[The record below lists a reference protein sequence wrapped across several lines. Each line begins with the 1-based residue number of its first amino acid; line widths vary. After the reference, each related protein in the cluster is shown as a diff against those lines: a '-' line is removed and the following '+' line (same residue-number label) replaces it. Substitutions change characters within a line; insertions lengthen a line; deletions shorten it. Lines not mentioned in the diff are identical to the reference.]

1 MRGNQKN
8 RGGRVVAYLMLL
20 ALCCNGSFA
29 YDLKRGDY
37 EFFDDDDN
45 DDNGG
50 EGQAFAK
57 DQSRRPCIQLDDH
70 QLDLEPFDDDGKG
83 NYVRPLF
90 QTVAK
95 KAYNKFKQY
104 MFDDGSVWNETKY
117 RRCPDQTR
125 ASPPTGNS
133 TVRSLHALII
143 RAVKRN
149 IDRPIFLP
157 YVDRKRVRSALKTSL
172 VKQIREKMEA
182 RQQSR
187 AINRTKVDE
196 LVQKTV
202 MAAKNSKYVKKV
214 LDFPL
219 SKTTLFLETRSAH
232 NPEAEGKFE
241 ALHIKSKKARKMA
254 VAQLMPWTERKDIAG
269 DTEHLALQLIYH
281 SPCLQVHEGDSSEDF
296 DPNGHALPKSLQNV
310 IKSAVNKYSKY
321 NFDSG
326 KKWNQTKYRPCSLPT
341 EQPSASEKME
351 ASLINGVK
359 ESLSNNRY
367 EPYVNA
373 NRVRKALKKALEK
386 KVSYALHPTPRYHIN
401 SKKIETLIQ
410 ATVDKRLREQNE
422 VKNKVRSDMIKQ
434 RI

>member
-1 MRGNQKN
+1 MWGNQKN

-133 TVRSLHALII
+133 TVRSLHAL
-143 RAVKRN
+143 KHLN
-149 IDRPIFLP
+149 
-157 YVDRKRVRSALKTSL
+157 S
-172 VKQIREKMEA
+172 
-182 RQQSR
+182 
-187 AINRTKVDE
+187 TK
-196 LVQKTV
+196 K
-202 MAAKNSKYVKKV
+202 
-214 LDFPL
+214 
-219 SKTTLFLETRSAH
+219 
-232 NPEAEGKFE
+232 
-241 ALHIKSKKARKMA
+241 
-254 VAQLMPWTERKDIAG
+254 
-269 DTEHLALQLIYH
+269 
-281 SPCLQVHEGDSSEDF
+281 
-296 DPNGHALPKSLQNV
+296 
-310 IKSAVNKYSKY
+310 
-321 NFDSG
+321 
-326 KKWNQTKYRPCSLPT
+326 
-341 EQPSASEKME
+341 
-351 ASLINGVK
+351 
-359 ESLSNNRY
+359 
-367 EPYVNA
+367 
-373 NRVRKALKKALEK
+373 
-386 KVSYALHPTPRYHIN
+386 
-401 SKKIETLIQ
+401 
-410 ATVDKRLREQNE
+410 
-422 VKNKVRSDMIKQ
+422 
-434 RI
+434 